1 MINKR
6 LTDIDNDLNRH
17 TFCGD
22 KCLKRKDGSL
32 CMNCKYKFPKEP
44 RSDSKA
50 TFKFYDNIMI
60 LADLISPSNDCFMNT
75 RSLLQ
80 TMMMENNNDMK
91 GVVTI
96 MAVAE

>member
-44 RSDSKA
+44 RSDSKSY
-50 TFKFYDNIMI
+50 FQI
-60 LADLISPSNDCFMNT
+60 L
-75 RSLLQ
+75 
-80 TMMMENNNDMK
+80 
-91 GVVTI
+91 
-96 MAVAE
+96 